1 MDKIDNT
8 KKQDV
13 DTTPEI
19 DTQESPQEAPCIS
32 RRKLLITGGKMGGLV
47 AMSMLLPPQVWA
59 GKSKRS
65 GMVSSAVT
73 ARTARYPR
81 IKVGRLSALKQDK
94 PVIIRYPGK
103 ADGQKALLI
112 KLGEPALGGIGPDRD
127 VVAFNAFCTH
137 QGGPLEDQ
145 YDAKNKIMGPC
156 EFHLSSFDLTRHGM
170 MVSASAVQN
179 LPQIVLELKGNDI
192 YAVGVLGLIYGYPDN
207 LLGV

>member
-19 DTQESPQEAPCIS
+19 DTEEAPQEAPCIS

>member
-19 DTQESPQEAPCIS
+19 DTQEAPCIS
-32 RRKLLITGGKMGGLV
+32 RRKLLITGGKMGGLA
-47 AMSMLLPPQVWA
+47 AMSMLLPPQLWA

-103 ADGQKALLI
+103 AEGQKALLI

-156 EFHLSSFDLTRHGM
+156 EFHLSSFDLTRHGI

-179 LPQIVLELKGNDI
+179 LPQIVLELKGDDI